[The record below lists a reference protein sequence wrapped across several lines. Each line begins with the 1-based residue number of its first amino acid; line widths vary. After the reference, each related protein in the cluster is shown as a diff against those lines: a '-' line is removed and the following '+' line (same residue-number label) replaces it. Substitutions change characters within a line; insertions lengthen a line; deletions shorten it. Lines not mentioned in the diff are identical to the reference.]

1 MFRGCARRS
10 KIKGRAKTQRGRS
23 QKQNEFARRTPLSHH
38 GSYLSILKSANST
51 GGVGQRFEGPS
62 FFHKAPLIFLSS
74 IFQFAKACLAHAFQC
89 SFEARIQVRG
99 LFGMLLLVA
108 ASSHAQTQRTV
119 KVEEPEEGRIH
130 WLLPKI
136 SQEVIKAFSTR
147 IAATTRSTLEG
158 SPAELVVVIICLE
171 SRKDSLAGGFCTYKF
186 EYHAKKIPEFNMPL
200 WPPRLV
206 TRSEA
211 SELGG

>member
-1 MFRGCARRS
+1 MH
-10 KIKGRAKTQRGRS
+10 KTSDPR
-23 QKQNEFARRTPLSHH
+23 KLVA
-38 GSYLSILKSANST
+38 
-51 GGVGQRFEGPS
+51 
-62 FFHKAPLIFLSS
+62 
-74 IFQFAKACLAHAFQC
+74 
-89 SFEARIQVRG
+89 G
-99 LFGMLLLVA
+99 LFGMLLFVA
-108 ASSHAQTQRTV
+108 VSSHAQTQRTV

-147 IAATTRSTLEG
+147 IAATTRYTLEG

-200 WPPRLV
+200 GPPRLV

-211 SELGG
+211 SEIGEYIFQDFVNETSEAKLSVAELEAAFRVANFCSKPANQLPCSGKFQ